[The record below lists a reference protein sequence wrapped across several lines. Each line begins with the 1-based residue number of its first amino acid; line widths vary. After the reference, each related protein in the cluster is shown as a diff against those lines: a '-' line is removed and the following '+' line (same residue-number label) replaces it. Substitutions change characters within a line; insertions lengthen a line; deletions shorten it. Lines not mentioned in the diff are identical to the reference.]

1 MGKVSVNF
9 KPKQTTKKLL
19 KHLQDRAQQVV
30 INRFGLENDGEQMT
44 LEAIGQRY
52 SITRERVRQIENFAL
67 NAIKKS
73 DSFHEAEEIFTELK
87 KVIHDLGGVVAESD
101 LLPMLANDKVT
112 QNHIGLYL
120 VLGEDFKEAKEDHTY
135 KKRWIV
141 DGHVAERVHKALVDI
156 HGGLSEHDLISENEI
171 IDRIMCHDGV

>member
-1 MGKVSVNF
+1 MGKVSVTF

-52 SITRERVRQIENFAL
+52 GITRERVRQIENFAL

-73 DSFHEAEEIFTELK
+73 DSFSEAEEIFKELK
-87 KVIHDLGGVVAESD
+87 QVIHNLGGIVAEDD
-101 LLPMLANDKVT
+101 LLPMLAIARVI
-112 QNHIGLYL
+112 QNQVGLN
-120 VLGEDFKEAKEDHTY
+120 
-135 KKRWIV
+135 R
-141 DGHVAERVHKALVDI
+141 
-156 HGGLSEHDLISENEI
+156 SLINI
-171 IDRIMCHDGV
+171 